1 MRQACLVMN
10 NDSRCTT
17 KKPMIYRS
25 IGAQGLGLVDEL
37 DDIKFRLSPFSIVRQ
52 LVFNGQARI

>member
-1 MRQACLVMN
+1 MN

-37 DDIKFRLSPFSIVRQ
+37 DDIKFHLSPFSIVRQ